1 MHRYRLTVEYH
12 GGPFVGWQRQDNGD
26 SVQGALE
33 AAGRALTGA
42 DAPVAGA
49 GRTDSGVHALAMT
62 AHIDLARPFPAH
74 TVREALNAHLRPAPV
89 SVLAAAAAPEGF
101 HARFSCAGRR
111 YLYRILDRRAPPALK
126 AGRVWHVPR
135 TKGGRLDA
143 DAMDAAA
150 QALVGQHDFTTF
162 RSAHC
167 QADSPVR
174 TLDRIMVGRTGDE
187 VVLEVAARSF
197 LHNQV
202 RSIAGTLERV
212 GAGRRDAGF
221 VAEALAARD
230 RSACGPVAPA
240 HGLYFAEAVYPDG

>member
-1 MHRYRLTVEYH
+1 MPRYRLTVEYD
-12 GGPFVGWQRQDNGD
+12 GAPFVGWQRQDNGP

-33 AAGRALTGA
+33 AAGAALSGA
-42 DAPVAGA
+42 PAPVAGA

-62 AHIDLARPFPAH
+62 AHIDLARPFPAR

-89 SVLAAAAAPEGF
+89 SVLTAEAVPDGF
-101 HARFSCAGRR
+101 HARFSCGGRR
-111 YLYRILDRRAPPALK
+111 YLYRIMDRRAPPALA
-126 AGRVWHVPR
+126 AGRVWHVPV
-135 TKGGRLDA
+135 RLDA
-143 DAMDAAA
+143 DAMAEAAR
-150 QALVGQHDFTTF
+150 ALIGRHDFTTF

-174 TLDRIMVGRTGDE
+174 TLDEVTVTREGDE
-187 VVLEVAARSF
+187 VRLRVAARSF

-212 GAGRRDAGF
+212 GAGKRRPSD

-230 RSACGPVAPA
+230 RAACGPVAPA
-240 HGLYFAEAVYPDG
+240 HGLYFVSASYPDLA

>member
-1 MHRYRLTVEYH
+1 MPRYRLTVEYD
-12 GGPFVGWQRQDNGD
+12 GAPFVGWQRQENGP

-33 AAGRALTGA
+33 AAGEALTGA
-42 DAPVAGA
+42 PAPVAGA

-62 AHIDLARPFPAH
+62 AHIDLARPFPAR

-89 SVLAAAAAPEGF
+89 SVLTAEAAPDGF
-101 HARFSCAGRR
+101 HARFSCEGRR
-111 YLYRILDRRAPPALK
+111 YLYRIMDRRAPPALA
-126 AGRVWHVPR
+126 AGRVWHVPV
-135 TKGGRLDA
+135 RLDEG
-143 DAMDAAA
+143 AMAAA
-150 QALVGQHDFTTF
+150 AGALTGRHDFTTF

-174 TLDRIMVGRTGDE
+174 TVDAVTVTREGDE
-187 VVLEVAARSF
+187 VAVRVAARSF

-212 GAGRRDAGF
+212 GAGRWRPDA

-230 RSACGPVAPA
+230 RAACGPVAPA
-240 HGLYFAEAVYPDG
+240 HGLYFVSAEYPGLA